1 MSGKGPT
8 KSSGIIQ
15 SRTLNLPFDNIDT
28 DQIIPAQFL
37 TTTERE
43 GLGRFCFYHWRF
55 NPDGSSK
62 TEHPLLQHDPAAQQ
76 VLVAGPNFGCGSS
89 REHAPWA
96 LMDLGF
102 RAVISSRFADIFRN
116 NSIKNGLLPVVM
128 DQSVVDFL
136 LAHPNHP
143 VRIDIPAGKLEV
155 NELGT
160 FNFPLDPFAAYCLAQ
175 GIDQLDFLLLQD
187 SDITRYENA
196 RRLQSS

>member
-1 MSGKGPT
+1 MST
-8 KSSGIIQ
+8 SSATNAAGIIQ

-37 TTTERE
+37 TTTERA
-43 GLGRFCFYHWRF
+43 GLGRFCFFHWRF
-55 NPDGSSK
+55 HPDGSSK
-62 TEHPLLQHDPAAQQ
+62 AEHPLMHHVPAEHQ

-96 LMDLGF
+96 LMDMGF

-128 DQSVVDFL
+128 EQSVVDFL

-155 NELGT
+155 SGLGT
-160 FNFPLDPFAAYCLAQ
+160 FGFPLDPFAAYCLAQ
-175 GIDQLDFLLLQD
+175 GIDQMDFLLRQET
-187 SDITRYENA
+187 DIARYENA
-196 RRLQSS
+196 SSP

>member
-1 MSGKGPT
+1 MSTTGDT
-8 KSSGIIQ
+8 KAAGIIQ
-15 SRTLNLPFDNIDT
+15 SHTLNLPFDNIDT

-43 GLGRFCFYHWRF
+43 GLGRFCFFHWRF

-62 TEHPLLQHDPAAQQ
+62 AEHPLMHHVPADHQ

-96 LMDLGF
+96 LLDLGF

-128 DQSVVDFL
+128 EPSVVEFL

-155 NELGT
+155 SGLGT
-160 FNFPLDPFAAYCLAQ
+160 FSFPLDPFAAYCLAQ
-175 GIDQLDFLLLQD
+175 GIDQLDFLLRQEK
-187 SDITRYENA
+187 DIARYENA
-196 RRLQSS
+196 SNH